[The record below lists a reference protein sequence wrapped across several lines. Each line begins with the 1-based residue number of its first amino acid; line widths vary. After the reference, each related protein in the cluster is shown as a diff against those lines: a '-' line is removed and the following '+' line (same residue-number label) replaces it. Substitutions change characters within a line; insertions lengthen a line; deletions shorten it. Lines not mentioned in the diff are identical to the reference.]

1 MQNVCQ
7 LNGRY
12 IHKKPI
18 HSHVLYPSHRTKA
31 NSAPNNNHWF
41 FSSVFAAYICNCN
54 FEHRWV
60 CARFFSLY
68 LYLSGFY
75 FDIVLRYCTLSLCV
89 CECVQII
96 WRKCNTK
103 VHLTIYIWIDKSLS
117 NPSTIAD
124 VLLIHYWKN
133 NVEISQSENMQRK
146 LFGLF

>member
-1 MQNVCQ
+1 MVDTSTKSQFTVMFCIRRIVQ
-7 LNGRY
+7 
-12 IHKKPI
+12 KPTALPI
-18 HSHVLYPSHRTKA
+18 IT
-31 NSAPNNNHWF
+31 
-41 FSSVFAAYICNCN
+41 ID
-54 FEHRWV
+54 
-60 CARFFSLY
+60 FSLPSLQRIY
-68 LYLSGFY
+68 AIVISNIDECVRAFSRSICICLDSILILYWG
-75 FDIVLRYCTLSLCV
+75 IVRSLCV

-146 LFGLF
+146 SFGLF